1 MELVKFKDVK
11 ISDFV
16 EINDTYENTRA
27 VGIVIEK
34 VENIEYKAVKVQ
46 FGFDRKN
53 LQLVVL
59 EYNFHPEGEQTLF
72 VTNIL
77 K

>member
-1 MELVKFKDVK
+1 MELVKFEDVK
-11 ISDFV
+11 ISDVV
-16 EINDTYENTRA
+16 EINNTYDNTCA

-34 VENIEYKAVKVQ
+34 VENLYYKAVKVQ
-46 FGFDRKN
+46 FGFDREN

-59 EYNFHPEGEQTLF
+59 KYKITPRCEQTLF

-77 K
+77 

>member
-1 MELVKFKDVK
+1 MELVKFEDVK
-11 ISDFV
+11 ISDVV
-16 EINDTYENTRA
+16 EINNTYDNTCA

-46 FGFDRKN
+46 FGFDQKN

-59 EYNFHPEGEQTLF
+59 KYKFPPKGEQILF

-77 K
+77 Q

>member
-1 MELVKFKDVK
+1 MELVKFEDVK
-11 ISDFV
+11 ISDVV
-16 EINDTYENTRA
+16 EINDTYENKCA

-34 VENIEYKAVKVQ
+34 VENIEYNAVKVQ

-59 EYNFHPEGEQTLF
+59 EYNFPPEGEQTLF

-77 K
+77 Q

>member
-1 MELVKFKDVK
+1 MELVKFEDVK
-11 ISDFV
+11 ISDVV

-59 EYNFHPEGEQTLF
+59 EYNFPPDGEQTLF

-77 K
+77 Q